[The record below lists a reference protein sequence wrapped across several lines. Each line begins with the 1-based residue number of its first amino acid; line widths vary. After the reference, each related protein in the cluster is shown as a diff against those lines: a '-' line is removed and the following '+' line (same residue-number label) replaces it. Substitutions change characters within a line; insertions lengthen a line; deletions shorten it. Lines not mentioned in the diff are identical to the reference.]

1 MGTIIDRVAIAH
13 PRWRGRHSALHLAV
27 AAGKD
32 CLQRAGRDPHE
43 LDLVL
48 NAGIYR
54 DRNLGEPAL
63 AALIQDDIGAN
74 PEDPHTG
81 AHGTFSFDI
90 ANGACGV
97 LTALQIVDGFLRSGA
112 IQLALVVA
120 SDADP
125 GHGMS
130 EHFPFSAAGAAL
142 LCRWTDEEYGLSP
155 VSWVNAEESTGR
167 AQAFTATVGFADSRN
182 VLRFD
187 QSGDMDERFAAAAAA
202 AVRACLES
210 QSARLADVDVIIAA
224 PAAHG
229 YRTALSAR
237 LGVPSEEITVADDQ
251 HMHTAALAAAF
262 ERKAEPQTVGTQV
275 LFVVAGAGPTAGAA
289 LYRRP
294 PSAIEGS
301 DPDRTAREVAKWS
314 N

>member
-13 PRWRGRHSALHLAV
+13 PRWRGRHSALRLAV

-43 LDLVL
+43 LDLVV

-63 AALIQDDIGAN
+63 AALIQDDIRAN
-74 PEDPHTG
+74 PEDPHSG
-81 AHGTFSFDI
+81 AHGTFSFDV

-97 LTALQIVDGFLRSGA
+97 LTALQIVDGFLRSRA
-112 IQLALVVA
+112 VQLALVVA

-142 LCRWTDEEYGLSP
+142 LCRWTDEDYGLSP
-155 VSWVNAEESTGR
+155 VSWVNDEDPPGCDQS
-167 AQAFTATVGFADSRN
+167 FTATVGFADSRN
-182 VLRFD
+182 VLRFAE
-187 QSGDMDERFAAAAAA
+187 SGDRDERFAATAASAA
-202 AVRACLES
+202 GACLQA
-210 QSARLADVDVIIAA
+210 QSARLADVDVIVAA
-224 PAAHG
+224 PSAPG
-229 YRTALSAR
+229 YRAALGAR
-237 LGVPSEEITVADDQ
+237 LGVPVEMITVADDQ

-262 ERKAEPQTVGTQV
+262 ARRTEAQTIGTRV
-275 LFVVAGAGPTAGAA
+275 LFVVAGAGATAGAA
-289 LYRRP
+289 LYRQP
-294 PSAIEGS
+294 PSAVAGS
-301 DPDRTAREVAKWS
+301 GPGRTAWRAAEWS

>member
-1 MGTIIDRVAIAH
+1 MGTIIERVAIAH

-32 CLQRAGRDPHE
+32 CLQRAGRNPHE
-43 LDLVL
+43 LDLVV

-142 LCRWTDEEYGLSP
+142 LCRWTDEDCGLSP
-155 VSWVNAEESTGR
+155 VSWVNAEESTGGD
-167 AQAFTATVGFADSRN
+167 QAFTATVGFADSRN

-187 QSGDMDERFAAAAAA
+187 RSGDMDERFAAAAAA
-202 AVRACLES
+202 AVCSCLAA
-210 QSARLADVDVIIAA
+210 QSARLADVDVIVAA
-224 PAAHG
+224 PAGHG

-237 LGVPSEEITVADDQ
+237 LGVPSDEIVVADDQ

-262 ERKAEPQTVGTQV
+262 ERQAEPQTPGTQV

-294 PSAIEGS
+294 PSAFAGS
-301 DPDRTAREVAKWS
+301 GPDRTAREVAKWS